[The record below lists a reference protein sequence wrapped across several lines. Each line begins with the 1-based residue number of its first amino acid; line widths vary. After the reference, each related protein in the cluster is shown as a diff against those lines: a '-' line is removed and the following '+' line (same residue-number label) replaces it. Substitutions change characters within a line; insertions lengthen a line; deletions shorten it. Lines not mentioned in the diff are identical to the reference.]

1 MESDMTE
8 AAKQQ
13 QQQQQQLIYG
23 HVESLSPVTGK
34 VLMIPLMSLSSALFL
49 RTPVVRPALVSAFLQ
64 DRPVQGWCG
73 TQHIH
78 LSPSHHCMCIFVWA
92 DYHAFGRTCSLWG
105 ELLCPPLSSEDLV
118 YTCGHT
124 VLARLNDAIS
134 TFTEPSGLSVFKMFK
149 FLKRK

>member
-1 MESDMTE
+1 MTE
-8 AAKQQ
+8 AAKQ

-92 DYHAFGRTCSLWG
+92 DYHAFGRTCSL
-105 ELLCPPLSSEDLV
+105 
-118 YTCGHT
+118 
-124 VLARLNDAIS
+124 
-134 TFTEPSGLSVFKMFK
+134 
-149 FLKRK
+149 